1 MKRIL
6 SVICL
11 AVCLLGIPVDA
22 ATPAAARRNKGADID
37 VTDFKIRFYD
47 TPLLQ
52 YSNIN
57 TSAKSGS
64 GRAKWAMLEIT
75 YLPLASSLAPAGWY
89 DDVTMEGTVVLN
101 SETRGKGNTLYVVF
115 SGKTRFFTI
124 QADGKSH
131 FAMLLIPPKL
141 MDRYY
146 ITNKNFSD
154 TMFVAAS
161 VEFYGPGRVLLG
173 EGYWSNGYIKKES
186 DVAKARAL
194 MQKFSQDYSDVIRLR
209 GGLYSKEKTPW
220 AGSNYDYYDLIY
232 DEVSSDGGS
241 QSIVK

>member
-1 MKRIL
+1 MKRIM

-11 AVCLLGIPVDA
+11 AALLLGSVAEA
-22 ATPAAARRNKGADID
+22 ATPGVSKRNKGADID
-37 VTDFKIRFYD
+37 VTDLKIRFYD

-52 YSNIN
+52 YSNIS

-75 YLPLASSLAPAGWY
+75 YLPLASPLAPAGWY

-101 SETRGKGNTLYVVF
+101 SETRGKGDTLYVVF

-124 QADGKSH
+124 QADSKSH

-141 MDRYY
+141 MDRYF
-146 ITNKNFSD
+146 ITNKNFSVE
-154 TMFVAAS
+154 MFIAAS

-173 EGYWSNGYIKKES
+173 EGYWSNGFIKKES

-194 MQKFSQDYSDVIRLR
+194 MQKFSQNYSDVIRLR

-232 DEVSSDGGS
+232 DEVSSDGGK
-241 QSIVK
+241 SIVK